1 MKNKVLKTIVSWILF
16 LALLITSTLA
26 VDRLLRDKENCS
38 KYDRFYAEKED
49 FDVLFF
55 GSSRIIDGVVPLQL
69 WEEYGI
75 RSYNMAQHN
84 ENVITSYWQLRNAI
98 KYHPPKVV
106 FFDISLFSINVVT
119 PESDKGLQAYLHKSL
134 DHMPLSML
142 KVSAV
147 NELTDGYDLN
157 EYLFPLAIYHNRWS
171 SLGEEDIYVTANAFM
186 GGEDRIVHE
195 GQAYAE
201 WGGDEA
207 LSRDAFDPDMLHIGD
222 VIELCREN
230 DIDVVFTC
238 APAPGMRY
246 QSYYYPAINSFEA
259 YFEEKGVPFLNFC
272 RDDTFLNNRTDY
284 ADSTHLNP
292 SGSRKLTHEIGEY
305 LTANYSFGEV
315 SDKLRRQWDEAYD
328 TYLLTRSAEIL
339 GCIGNGDVEG
349 FLSLVSGTKE
359 YGLKVVVPSED
370 YKIDKQIKNF
380 LFDMG
385 YFPDDFIVD
394 PTSHN
399 LMFRLVDR
407 KNAMIVAELRCPY

>member
-1 MKNKVLKTIVSWILF
+1 MKNRILKTIVSWVLF
-16 LALLITSTLA
+16 IALLLTSTVA

-38 KYDRFYAEKED
+38 KYDRFYSEKED

-55 GSSRIIDGVVPLQL
+55 GSSRVIDGVVPLQL

-84 ENVITSYWQLRNAI
+84 ENVIASYWQLQNAI

-134 DHMPLSML
+134 DHMPLSVL
-142 KVSAV
+142 KIRAV

-186 GGEDRIVHE
+186 GGEDRVVHE
-195 GQAYAE
+195 GQPYAE

-207 LSRDAFDPDMLHIGD
+207 LSRDAFNPDMLHIGD
-222 VIELCREN
+222 VIDLCREN

-305 LTANYSFGEV
+305 LVANYSFGEV
-315 SDKLRRQWDEAYD
+315 SDKLRRQWDDAYD

-359 YGLKVVVPSED
+359 YGLKVVIPSED

-394 PTSHN
+394 PSSHT

>member
-1 MKNKVLKTIVSWILF
+1 MKNRILKTIVSWVLF
-16 LALLITSTLA
+16 IALLLTSTVA

-38 KYDRFYAEKED
+38 KYDRFYSEKED

-55 GSSRIIDGVVPLQL
+55 GSSRVIDGVVPLQL

-84 ENVITSYWQLRNAI
+84 ENVIASYWQLQNAI

-106 FFDISLFSINVVT
+106 FFDISLFSINVIT

-134 DHMPLSML
+134 DHMPLSVL
-142 KVSAV
+142 KIRAV

-186 GGEDRIVHE
+186 GGEDRVVHE
-195 GQAYAE
+195 GQPYAE

-207 LSRDAFDPDMLHIGD
+207 LSRDAFNPDMLHIGD
-222 VIELCREN
+222 VIDLCREN

-246 QSYYYPAINSFEA
+246 QSYYYPTINSFEA

-305 LTANYSFGEV
+305 LVANYSFGEV
-315 SDKLRRQWDEAYD
+315 SDKLRRQWDDAYD

-359 YGLKVVVPSED
+359 YGLKVVIPSED

-394 PTSHN
+394 PSSHT

>member
-1 MKNKVLKTIVSWILF
+1 
-16 LALLITSTLA
+16 
-26 VDRLLRDKENCS
+26 
-38 KYDRFYAEKED
+38 
-49 FDVLFF
+49 
-55 GSSRIIDGVVPLQL
+55 
-69 WEEYGI
+69 
-75 RSYNMAQHN
+75 
-84 ENVITSYWQLRNAI
+84 
-98 KYHPPKVV
+98 
-106 FFDISLFSINVVT
+106 
-119 PESDKGLQAYLHKSL
+119 
-134 DHMPLSML
+134 
-142 KVSAV
+142 
-147 NELTDGYDLN
+147 
-157 EYLFPLAIYHNRWS
+157 
-171 SLGEEDIYVTANAFM
+171 
-186 GGEDRIVHE
+186 
-195 GQAYAE
+195 
-201 WGGDEA
+201 
-207 LSRDAFDPDMLHIGD
+207 
-222 VIELCREN
+222 
-230 DIDVVFTC
+230 
-238 APAPGMRY
+238 
-246 QSYYYPAINSFEA
+246 
-259 YFEEKGVPFLNFC
+259 LNFC

-315 SDKLRRQWDEAYD
+315 SDELRRQWDDAYD